1 MKRKELI
8 CLIISMIIFI
18 SLIIL
23 VKIKD
28 FLPLEK
34 DLFNFLS
41 SFSFLKMFMF
51 IITTMGEW
59 FIFAFIVI
67 ILLFALKKRLSIII
81 LINLLLSSGLNHLI
95 KLIIARPRPEWKLID
110 KTEYSFPSGHSMVS
124 LAFYGFLI
132 YLIINYYHG
141 KFKKTLII
149 ILSILI
155 FLIGLSRIYFGVHYL
170 TDVIGGFM
178 LAIIYLIIF
187 ITIIKKKELIK

>member
-110 KTEYSFPSGHSMVS
+110 KTDYSFPSGHSMVS